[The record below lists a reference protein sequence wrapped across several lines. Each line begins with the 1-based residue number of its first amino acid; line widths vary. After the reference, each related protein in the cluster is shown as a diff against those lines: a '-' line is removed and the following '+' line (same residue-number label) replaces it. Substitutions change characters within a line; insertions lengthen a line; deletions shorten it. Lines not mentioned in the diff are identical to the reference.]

1 MCQQW
6 FSVVG
11 LCLDVIG
18 FLTIAIEW
26 HHGFV
31 RDHEKRIDQLGRAY
45 ERAAAE
51 ARGEQVGD
59 LDEDKLMWRE
69 FQKLFLQEWRW
80 RGRVFYSGAIL
91 IVLGFLGQLLGS
103 WPGGVPFF
111 GFKAC

>member
-1 MCQQW
+1 MLYQQW

-31 RDHEKRIDQLGRAY
+31 RDHDKRIGERSLAY
-45 ERAAAE
+45 ERNAEE
-51 ARGEQVGD
+51 ARGEGD
-59 LDEDKLMWRE
+59 DDKLMWRE

-80 RGRVFYSGAIL
+80 RGRVFYFGVAL
-91 IVLGFLGQLLGS
+91 VVLEFLGQLLGS
-103 WPGGVPFF
+103 FPGGVPFF
-111 GFKAC
+111 GFKSC